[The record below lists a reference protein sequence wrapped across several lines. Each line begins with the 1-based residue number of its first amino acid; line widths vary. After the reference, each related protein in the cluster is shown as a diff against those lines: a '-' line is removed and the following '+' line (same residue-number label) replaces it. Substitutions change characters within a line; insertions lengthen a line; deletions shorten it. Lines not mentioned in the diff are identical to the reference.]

1 MAVLILTPE
10 LEAQVPDHLRLIG
23 GRMGCPFHGSTRSRS
38 LVIFPDGGFHCH
50 KCGVGGFTQENYDR
64 WKAENPLDPLGKAR
78 PLPVAKP
85 LPKQKDTRKENKPLG
100 ESLAGH
106 YERWQTRLES
116 ASNYLDQRHIPMEL
130 AKAYGAGFKPNGET
144 FFYSE
149 KSNAPIGKDERLI
162 IPHTNLD
169 GEVVSLY
176 GRSIN
181 PDADPKYKH
190 LHLRGN
196 KGIFNAQAFKLTG
209 EPLYVCEGAF
219 DALSLLAVGFKRAIA
234 VFGLSGFRW
243 DWLRPDDRKIVL
255 ALDYDTGE
263 VAKASG
269 QKAINEFLTQATFH
283 NVVVLRVTRGELGGY
298 KDINEALV
306 AGALGLRPDA
316 PQTTKLPDYLD
327 IPRNPP
333 EKWLD
338 EKQWSAYRELVRLY
352 APRQAE
358 SGYSEA
364 QLYSL
369 PKTSHSTD
377 YGILWSAAYFNHT
390 ELEFLPDR
398 VILGNGQFSHSMER
412 SLMRVSGWV
421 SWRPQI
427 DK

>member
-10 LEAQVPDHLRLIG
+10 LEAQVPDHLRLMG
-23 GRMGCPFHGSTRSRS
+23 GRMGCPFHGSTKSRS
-38 LVIFPDGGFHCH
+38 LVIFDDGGFYCH
-50 KCGVGGFTQENYDR
+50 KCQVSGVIQANHEQWMAD
-64 WKAENPLDPLGKAR
+64 NPTKKTR
-78 PLPVAKP
+78 PTIKP
-85 LPKQKDTRKENKPLG
+85 ISLPKQKNTRKDNPPLDD
-100 ESLAGH
+100 AKAKA
-106 YERWQTRLES
+106 YEMWQARLS
-116 ASNYLDQRHIPMEL
+116 FGADLYLRDRKIPMHL
-130 AKAYGAGFKPNGET
+130 AKAYGLGYKPPKEP
-144 FFYSE
+144 FFVIDGNRAVGS
-149 KSNAPIGKDERLI
+149 DERI
-162 IPHTNLD
+162 VVPHTNPD

-176 GRSIN
+176 SRATSSSSEI
-181 PDADPKYKH
+181 KH

-196 KGIFNAQAFKLTG
+196 KGIFNAPAFNLTG

-243 DWLRPDDRKIVL
+243 DWLQPNERQIVL

-269 QKAINEFLTQATFH
+269 QKAIKDFLTQATFH
-283 NVVVLRVTRGELGGY
+283 NVEVLRVTRDELGGC

-306 AGALGLRPDA
+306 VGALGLRPEA
-316 PQTTKLPDYLD
+316 TQTTKLPDYLD
-327 IPRNPP
+327 IPLDPP

-338 EKQWSAYRELVRLY
+338 KRQWSAYRDLVRIY
-352 APRQAE
+352 APRQAQ

-369 PKTSHSTD
+369 PTTSHTTD
-377 YGILWSAAYFNHT
+377 YGILWCASYFNHT
-390 ELEFLPDR
+390 ELEFLPDK
-398 VILGNGQFSHSMER
+398 VVLSNGRDSHTMDK

-427 DK
+427 NRVL